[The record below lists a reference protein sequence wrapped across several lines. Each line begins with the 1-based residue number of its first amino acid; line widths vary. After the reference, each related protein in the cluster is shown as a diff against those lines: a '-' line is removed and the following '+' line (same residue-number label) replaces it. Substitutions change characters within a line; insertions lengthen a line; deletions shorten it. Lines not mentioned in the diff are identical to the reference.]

1 MRHTRQWLTKG
12 HRWGSFV
19 LGLLLLVVVISG
31 VILVLDPEIEQVTHP
46 SLYDTDPGP
55 ARIAPGQALAIVHKE
70 LPEFDTKGTFIYD
83 NRGAWEVH
91 SPANGEVARVDNTDG
106 RLLGTINREHGLMAF
121 IANLHEC
128 GFTCEEMSGYIPFLA
143 KPAQIW
149 GFDLTLGN
157 EGNWGGF
164 ILAVSGILL
173 LMLVVTG
180 LVIWWPRR
188 GKFKQGL
195 KVRRGKGRYKLN
207 YDLHKVVGF
216 VALPALAIWAITGIN
231 FELPK
236 QTEGAFYAVTPGSA
250 APDSIYEF
258 ESKPGSGPGVSLS
271 EAIADAR
278 TAAPSDSHLASVS
291 LPELSEKG
299 SYYEIWFSHGIDT
312 YAYGDYP
319 GNYGVYVDRYSGK
332 AHQYFPNP
340 ANDTVTNNFMQNWA
354 GAIHM
359 GNLVGWI
366 PRLGWVAFGLTPL
379 LLAFTGTATWLMRRR
394 MGRRKKRRDRDKD
407 GGAGG
412 GTGPGAPSPVG
423 VPAGAGA

>member
-1 MRHTRQWLTKG
+1 MRHIRLWLAKG
-12 HRWGSFV
+12 HRWGSFA

-31 VILVLDPEIEQVTHP
+31 VALVLDPEIEQVTHP

-55 ARIAPGQALAIVHKE
+55 ARLAPGQALAIVHKE
-70 LPEFDTKGTFIYD
+70 LPEFETRGGFIQE

-91 SPANGEVARVDNTDG
+91 SEATGDAARVDDTDG
-106 RLLGTINREHGLMAF
+106 RLLGTINRDHGLMAF

-157 EGNWGGF
+157 EGTWGGL

-173 LMLVVTG
+173 LLPVITG
-180 LVIWWPRR
+180 LAIWWPRR
-188 GKFKQGL
+188 GKLKEGL
-195 KVRRGKGRYKLN
+195 KVRRGRGRYKLN

-236 QTEGAFYAVTPGSA
+236 QVEGAYYAVTPGSA

-258 ESKPGSGPGVSLS
+258 ESKPGSGPGVTMS
-271 EAIADAR
+271 EAIEEAR
-278 TAAPSDSHLASVS
+278 GAAPSGSRLTSVS
-291 LPELSEKG
+291 LPEGSEKG
-299 SYYEIWFSHGIDT
+299 SYYEMWFSHGVDT

-354 GAIHM
+354 SSIHM
-359 GNLVGWI
+359 GTLVGWL
-366 PRLGWVAFGLTPL
+366 PRLGWIAFGLTPL
-379 LLAFTGTATWLMRRR
+379 LLAVTGTVTWLMRRR
-394 MGRRKKRRDRDKD
+394 MGRRTKGRDKD
-407 GGAGG
+407 GGGG
-412 GTGPGAPSPVG
+412 GPSGPPAVA
-423 VPAGAGA
+423 VPAGMEA

>member
-1 MRHTRQWLTKG
+1 LRHTRLWLAKA
-12 HRWGSFV
+12 HRWGSLA

-31 VILVLDPEIEQVTHP
+31 VVLVLNPEIEQVTHP

-55 ARIAPGQALAIVHKE
+55 AKLAPGQALAVVHKE
-70 LPEFDTKGTFIYD
+70 LPEFDTAGGSIYD

-91 SPANGEVARVDNTDG
+91 SPATGEVARVDDTDG
-106 RLLGTINREHGLMAF
+106 KLLGTIDREHGVMAF

-128 GFTCEEMSGYIPFLA
+128 GLTCEEMSGYVAFLA

-157 EGNWGGF
+157 EGNWGGL

-173 LMLVVTG
+173 LVLVLTG

-188 GKFKQGL
+188 GGFRRGL

-236 QTEGAFYAVTPGSA
+236 QTEGAYYAVTPGSA
-250 APDSIYEF
+250 APESIYEF
-258 ESKPGSGPGVSLS
+258 ESKPGSGPGVTMS

-278 TAAPSDSHLASVS
+278 AAAPSGSRLVSVS
-291 LPELSEKG
+291 VPEASEKG
-299 SYYEIWFSHGIDT
+299 SYYEMWFAHGVDT
-312 YAYGDYP
+312 YAYSDYP

-340 ANDTVTNNFMQNWA
+340 GNDTVTNNFMQNWA
-354 GAIHM
+354 SAIHM
-359 GNLVGWI
+359 GTLVGWL
-366 PRLGWVAFGLTPL
+366 PRTGWLLFGLTPL
-379 LLAFTGTATWLMRRR
+379 LLAVTGTVTWLMRRR
-394 MGRRKKRRDRDKD
+394 MGRRKKRRDRD
-407 GGAGG
+407 GGS
-412 GTGPGAPSPVG
+412 GPGAPSPVG
-423 VPAGAGA
+423 VPAGVEA

>member
-1 MRHTRQWLTKG
+1 MRHTRQWLAKG
-12 HRWGSFV
+12 HRWGSFA
-19 LGLLLLVVVISG
+19 LGALLLVVVISG

-55 ARIAPGQALAIVHKE
+55 ARLAPGQALAVVHKE
-70 LPEFDTKGTFIYD
+70 LPEFDTTGASIYD

-91 SPANGEVARVDNTDG
+91 SPANGDVARVDDTDG

-173 LMLVVTG
+173 LLLVVTG

-188 GKFKQGL
+188 GQFKRGL

-250 APDSIYEF
+250 PPDSIYEF

-271 EAIADAR
+271 EAIEDAR
-278 TAAPSDSHLASVS
+278 GAAPSGSRLVSVS
-291 LPELSEKG
+291 IPEASEKG
-299 SYYEIWFSHGIDT
+299 SYYEMWFAHGIDT

-359 GNLVGWI
+359 GELVGWI
-366 PRLGWVAFGLTPL
+366 PRLGWILFGLTPL
-379 LLAFTGTATWLMRRR
+379 LLAITGTVTWVMRRR

-407 GGAGG
+407 GGSGG
-412 GTGPGAPSPVG
+412 PVTPSPVG
-423 VPAGAGA
+423 VPAGVEA

>member
-1 MRHTRQWLTKG
+1 MRHIRQWLTMA
-12 HRWGSFV
+12 HRWGSFA

-31 VILVLDPEIEQVTHP
+31 VVLLLDPEIDQLTHP

-55 ARIAPGQALAIVHKE
+55 ARLAPGQALAVVHKE
-70 LPEFDTKGTFIYD
+70 LPEFDTRGGFIQE

-91 SPANGEVARVDNTDG
+91 SLAGEVARVDDTDG
-106 RLLGTINREHGLMAF
+106 KLLGTIDREHGVMAF

-128 GFTCEEMSGYIPFLA
+128 GFTCEEMSGYVPFLA

-173 LMLVVTG
+173 LLLVVTG

-236 QTEGAFYAVTPGSA
+236 QVEGAYYAVTPGSA

-258 ESKPGSGPGVSLS
+258 ESKPGSGPGVTMS
-271 EAIADAR
+271 EAIDDAR
-278 TAAPSDSHLASVS
+278 AAVPSGSRLTSVS
-291 LPELSEKG
+291 LPEASEKG
-299 SYYEIWFSHGIDT
+299 SAYEMWFAHGVDT

-354 GAIHM
+354 SAIHM
-359 GNLVGWI
+359 GTLVGWL
-366 PRLGWVAFGLTPL
+366 PRLGWIAFGLTPL
-379 LLAFTGTATWLMRRR
+379 LLAVTGTVTWLMRRR
-394 MGRRKKRRDRDKD
+394 MGKRQKGRDD
-407 GGAGG
+407 GDDD
-412 GTGPGAPSPVG
+412 PGSATPIA
-423 VPAGAGA
+423 VPAGVEA